1 MSSRDDARSVQQ
13 DGAAAAQNVTK
24 QPLDGVLV
32 VELGTMITAPLAG
45 MMLADLGARVIKV
58 EHPKGGDPFRA
69 YRGDLYS
76 PHFSAYNRNKE
87 SIQLDLQTE
96 SGQNKLRLLLRQADV
111 LLDNYRPGVL
121 DRLGLDDAGLERLN
135 PRLVRCSIT
144 GFGDS
149 GPYRDRPAY
158 DSVGIAMSGLAS
170 LLLDP
175 DEPSAAG
182 PTIADNVTGMYACY
196 GILGVLMRREK
207 TGRGGR
213 VSTSMLES
221 TIAFI
226 PDSFAT
232 FTRLGIVS
240 APQTRVST
248 SQSYAFVCADR
259 RMVALHLSTPDKFWK
274 GLLAAI
280 ERPDLADDERFRTRD
295 ARVTHYDDLKAE
307 LAAAFRAQPRAEW
320 CRRLEAQDVPHAPI
334 WSVEEVISDPQV
346 QHLQTFYDME
356 HPTEGHLTGIRRP
369 VLIDG
374 ECGPQRMAAPV
385 LGEHTAAITK
395 EFKLD

>member
-1 MSSRDDARSVQQ
+1 M
-13 DGAAAAQNVTK
+13 T
-24 QPLDGVLV
+24 QPLDGILV
-32 VELGTMITAPLAG
+32 IELGTMITAPLAG

-87 SIQLDLQTE
+87 SMQLDLQSE
-96 SGQNKLRLLLRQADV
+96 AGQDKLHRLLRKADV

-121 DRLGLDDAGLERLN
+121 DRLRLDDETLEQLN
-135 PRLVRCSIT
+135 PRIVRCSIT

-170 LLLDP
+170 LLVDP
-175 DEPSAAG
+175 EQPNAAG

-196 GILGVLMRREK
+196 GILGALVSRGK
-207 TGRGGR
+207 TGKGAR
-213 VSTSMLES
+213 VSTNMLES

-226 PDSFAT
+226 PDTFAT

-248 SQSYAFVCADR
+248 SQSYVLACSDG

-280 ERPDLADDERFRTRD
+280 ERPDLAEDERFRTRD
-295 ARVTHYDDLKAE
+295 ARVAHYDALKVE
-307 LAAAFRAQPRAEW
+307 LAEAFRAQPRVEW
-320 CRRLEAQDVPHAPI
+320 CRRLEEQDVPHAPV
-334 WSVEEVISDPQV
+334 WSVEEVVDDPQV
-346 QHLQTFYDME
+346 HHLETFYEMQ
-356 HPTEGHLTGIRRP
+356 HPKEGTMTGIQRP

-374 ECGPQRMAAPV
+374 ERGPNRMAAPT

-395 EFKLD
+395 EFNLD

>member
-1 MSSRDDARSVQQ
+1 M
-13 DGAAAAQNVTK
+13 T
-24 QPLDGVLV
+24 QPLDGILV

-76 PHFSAYNRNKE
+76 PHFTAYNRNKE
-87 SIQLDLQTE
+87 SIQLDLQTGA
-96 SGQNKLRLLLRQADV
+96 GQDKLHRLIGRADV

-121 DRLGLDDAGLERLN
+121 DRLRLDEATLQQLN

-144 GFGDS
+144 GFGDD

-175 DEPSAAG
+175 EQPNAAG

-196 GILGVLMRREK
+196 GILGALVSRAK
-207 TGRGGR
+207 TGKGAR
-213 VSTSMLES
+213 VSTNMLES

-226 PDSFAT
+226 PDAFAN

-240 APQTRVST
+240 EPHTRVAT
-248 SQSYAFVCADR
+248 SQSYAFLCADD
-259 RMVALHLSTPDKFWK
+259 RMIAVHLSSPDKFWK

-280 ERPDLADDERFRTRD
+280 RRPDLAADDRFRTRD
-295 ARVTHYDDLKAE
+295 ARVTNYHALKDE
-307 LAAAFRAQPRAEW
+307 LARAFRRQTRAEW
-320 CRRLEAQDVPHAPI
+320 CHSLEAHDVPHAPI
-334 WSVEEVISDPQV
+334 WSVPEAIGDPQV
-346 QHLQTFYDME
+346 HHLGTFYDMQ
-356 HPTEGHLTGIRRP
+356 HPKEGRVTGIQRP
-369 VLIDG
+369 VTIDG
-374 ECGPQRMAAPV
+374 ERGPNRIAAPA

-395 EFKLD
+395 EFNLD

>member
-1 MSSRDDARSVQQ
+1 M
-13 DGAAAAQNVTK
+13 T
-24 QPLDGVLV
+24 QPLDGILV

-76 PHFSAYNRNKE
+76 PHFTAYNRNKE
-87 SIQLDLQTE
+87 SIQLDLQSL
-96 SGQNKLRLLLRQADV
+96 SGQDKLHRLLRHADV

-121 DRLGLDDAGLERLN
+121 DRLRLDDRTLEQLN

-149 GPYRDRPAY
+149 GPYRERPAY

-170 LLLDP
+170 LLVDP
-175 DEPSAAG
+175 EEPHAAG

-196 GILGVLMRREK
+196 GILGALVSRGK
-207 TGRGGR
+207 TGKGARI
-213 VSTSMLES
+213 STNMLES
-221 TIAFI
+221 SIAFI
-226 PDSFAT
+226 PDTFAT

-240 APQTRVST
+240 GPHTRVST
-248 SQSYAFVCADR
+248 SQSYVFACSDGR
-259 RMVALHLSTPDKFWK
+259 LVALHLSTPDKFWK

-295 ARVTHYDDLKAE
+295 ARVMHYEDLTSE
-307 LAAAFRAQPRAEW
+307 LAESFRAQPRAEW
-320 CRRLEAQDVPHAPI
+320 CRRLEAQDVPHAPV
-334 WSVEEVISDPQV
+334 WSADEVIGDPQV
-346 QHLQTFYDME
+346 RHLETFYEMR
-356 HPTEGHLTGIRRP
+356 HSKEGAMTGIQRP

-374 ECGPQRMAAPV
+374 ERGPNRMAAPT
-385 LGEHTAAITK
+385 LGEHSAAITE
-395 EFKLD
+395 EFGLD

>member
-1 MSSRDDARSVQQ
+1 M
-13 DGAAAAQNVTK
+13 T
-24 QPLDGVLV
+24 QPLDGILV
-32 VELGTMITAPLAG
+32 IELGTMITAPLAG

-87 SIQLDLQTE
+87 SIQLDLQSE
-96 SGQNKLRLLLRQADV
+96 SGQAKLHKLLSRADV

-121 DRLGLDDAGLERLN
+121 ARLRLDDVTLEKLN

-158 DSVGIAMSGLAS
+158 DSVGIAMSGIAS

-175 DEPSAAG
+175 QRPDAAG

-196 GILGVLMRREK
+196 GILAALLSRAV
-207 TGRGGR
+207 TGKGAR
-213 VSTSMLES
+213 VATNMLES
-221 TIAFI
+221 GIAFI
-226 PDSFAT
+226 PDTFAT
-232 FTRLGIVS
+232 FARLGIVS
-240 APQTRVST
+240 GSHTRVST
-248 SQSYAFVCADR
+248 SQSYAFACADD
-259 RMVALHLSTPDKFWK
+259 RMLALHLSTPDKFWK

-280 ERPDLADDERFRTRD
+280 ERPELADDERFSTRD
-295 ARVTHYDDLKAE
+295 ARVTHYEVLKAE
-307 LAAAFRAQPRAEW
+307 LAAAFRTQPRAEW
-320 CRRLEAQDVPHAPI
+320 CRRLEAEDVPHAPI
-334 WSVEEVISDPQV
+334 WSADEVIEDPQV
-346 QHLQTFYDME
+346 QHLRTFYEMQ
-356 HPTEGHLTGIRRP
+356 HPRLGTVTGIERP

-374 ECGPQRMAAPV
+374 ERGPHRMPAPA
-385 LGEHTAAITK
+385 LGEHNAKIAA
-395 EFKLD
+395 EFGLD

>member
-1 MSSRDDARSVQQ
+1 M
-13 DGAAAAQNVTK
+13 T
-24 QPLDGVLV
+24 QPLDGILV
-32 VELGTMITAPLAG
+32 IELGTMITAPLAG

-87 SIQLDLQTE
+87 SIQLDLQSE
-96 SGQNKLRLLLRQADV
+96 SGQDKLHRLLRRADV

-121 DRLGLDDAGLERLN
+121 ERLRLDDETLEKLN
-135 PRLVRCSIT
+135 PRLIRCSIT
-144 GFGDS
+144 GFGAT

-175 DEPSAAG
+175 QRPDAAG

-196 GILGVLMRREK
+196 GILGALLSRATNGK
-207 TGRGGR
+207 GAR
-213 VSTSMLES
+213 VSTNMLES
-221 TIAFI
+221 SIAFI
-226 PDSFAT
+226 PDTFAT

-240 APQTRVST
+240 GPHTRVST
-248 SQSYAFVCADR
+248 SQSYALVCADN

-280 ERPDLADDERFRTRD
+280 ERPDLGEDARFATRD
-295 ARVTHYDDLKAE
+295 GRVTHYEALKAE
-307 LAAAFRAQPRAEW
+307 LAAVFKTRPRAEW
-320 CRRLEAQDVPHAPI
+320 CRRLEAEDVPHAPI
-334 WSVEEVISDPQV
+334 WSVDEVIEDPQV
-346 QHLQTFYDME
+346 RHLGTFHDMP
-356 HPTEGHLTGIRRP
+356 HSKLGTVTSIQRP

-374 ECGPQRMAAPV
+374 ERGPDPVPAPT
-385 LGEHTAAITK
+385 LGEHSAKIAS
-395 EFKLD
+395 EFGLD

>member
-1 MSSRDDARSVQQ
+1 M
-13 DGAAAAQNVTK
+13 T
-24 QPLDGVLV
+24 QPLDGILV
-32 VELGTMITAPLAG
+32 IELGTMITAPLTG

-87 SIQLDLQTE
+87 SIQLDLQAE
-96 SGQNKLRLLLRQADV
+96 SGQDKLHRLLSQADV

-121 DRLGLDDAGLERLN
+121 ARLRLDDETLERLN

-175 DEPSAAG
+175 DEPDAAG

-196 GILGVLMRREK
+196 GILGALVNRGR
-207 TGRGGR
+207 TGTGAR
-213 VSTSMLES
+213 VSTNMLES

-226 PDSFAT
+226 PDTFAT

-248 SQSYAFVCADR
+248 SQSYAFVCADG

-280 ERPDLADDERFRTRD
+280 ERPDLADDARFMTRD
-295 ARVTHYDDLKAE
+295 ARVTHYDLLKAE
-307 LAAAFRAQPRAEW
+307 LASAFHTQPRAEW
-320 CRRLEAQDVPHAPI
+320 CRRLEEQDVPHAPI
-334 WSVEEVISDPQV
+334 WSIDEVLNDPQV
-346 QHLQTFYDME
+346 RHLRTFYDMQ
-356 HPTEGHLTGIRRP
+356 HPKLGPVVGIQRP

-374 ECGPQRMAAPV
+374 QRGPNRMAAPT
-385 LGEHTAAITK
+385 LGEHTDAIEE
-395 EFKLD
+395 EFNLE

>member
-1 MSSRDDARSVQQ
+1 M
-13 DGAAAAQNVTK
+13 T
-24 QPLDGVLV
+24 QPLDGILV
-32 VELGTMITAPLAG
+32 IELGTMITAPLAG

-87 SIQLDLQTE
+87 SIQLDLQSE
-96 SGQNKLRLLLRQADV
+96 SGQDKLHRLLSRADV

-121 DRLGLDDAGLERLN
+121 SRLRLDDETLERLN

-175 DEPSAAG
+175 DEPDAAG

-196 GILGVLMRREK
+196 GVLGALVSRAK
-207 TGRGGR
+207 TGKGAR
-213 VSTSMLES
+213 VSTNMLES

-226 PDSFAT
+226 PDAFAT

-240 APQTRVST
+240 APHTRVAT
-248 SQSYAFVCADR
+248 SQSYAFVCADG

-274 GLLAAI
+274 GLLTVI
-280 ERPDLADDERFRTRD
+280 ERTDLAGDERFSTRD
-295 ARVTHYDDLKAE
+295 ARVTHYDALKAE
-307 LAAAFRAQPRAEW
+307 LASAFRTQPRAEW
-320 CRRLEAQDVPHAPI
+320 CRRLDEHDVPHAPI
-334 WSVEEVISDPQV
+334 WSVDEVVDDPQV
-346 QHLQTFYDME
+346 RHLRTFYEMQ
-356 HPTEGHLTGIRRP
+356 HPTLGRVIGIQRA

-374 ECGPQRMAAPV
+374 ERGPNRMAAPT
-385 LGEHTAAITK
+385 LGEHTVTIAE
-395 EFKLD
+395 EFDLDCLD

>member
-1 MSSRDDARSVQQ
+1 M
-13 DGAAAAQNVTK
+13 T
-24 QPLDGVLV
+24 QPLDGILV
-32 VELGTMITAPLAG
+32 IELGTMITAPLAG

-87 SIQLDLQTE
+87 SIQLDLQSE
-96 SGQNKLRLLLRQADV
+96 AGQDKLHRLIRHADV

-121 DRLGLDDAGLERLN
+121 DRLRLDEETLERLN

-158 DSVGIAMSGLAS
+158 DSVGIAMSGLSS
-170 LLLDP
+170 LMLDP
-175 DEPSAAG
+175 DEPNAAG

-196 GILGVLMRREK
+196 GILGALVSRAK
-207 TGRGGR
+207 TGKGAR
-213 VSTSMLES
+213 VSANMLES

-226 PDSFAT
+226 PDAFAN

-240 APQTRVST
+240 EPHTRVAT
-248 SQSYAFVCADR
+248 SQSYAFLCADD
-259 RMVALHLSTPDKFWK
+259 RMIAVHLSSPDKFWK

-280 ERPDLADDERFRTRD
+280 QRPDLAADDRFRTRD
-295 ARVTHYDDLKAE
+295 ARVENYEALMGE
-307 LAAAFRAQPRAEW
+307 LARAFRRRSRDEW
-320 CRRLEAQDVPHAPI
+320 CRCLEARDVPHAPI
-334 WSVEEVISDPQV
+334 WSVPEVIEDPQV
-346 QHLQTFYDME
+346 RHLGTFYEMQ
-356 HPTEGHLTGIRRP
+356 HPKEGCVTGIRRP
-369 VLIDG
+369 VTIDG
-374 ECGPQRMAAPV
+374 ERGPDKMAAPS
-385 LGEHTAAITK
+385 LGEHSAAIAR
-395 EFKLD
+395 EFNLD